1 MVCIGWVVNSIVEI
15 IQLCKY
21 WLINS
26 FYVISPNVFS
36 IDNFPPNITGETV
49 FNITVGQKA
58 VYNFT
63 VVDEGD
69 TFTVEVEGGIPQ
81 EASFEDNGEGEY
93 TFSWNLEVVA
103 NRSDVPALSFQATDS
118 GGAVSLLTPQVVV
131 CPCTNDGECTLR
143 GILNTAIPVLIMNCI
158 CPEGEL
164 KHKIESWCTF

>member
-1 MVCIGWVVNSIVEI
+1 M
-15 IQLCKY
+15 
-21 WLINS
+21 
-26 FYVISPNVFS
+26 
-36 IDNFPPNITGETV
+36 
-49 FNITVGQKA
+49 GQKA

-158 CPEGEL
+158 CPEGE
-164 KHKIESWCTF
+164 